1 MKVLKSFQHNP
12 LARQCAESVRIKNTD
27 PSKRINNKEEYHQP
41 GDVEVRYKKNVNE
54 KFQKKDP
61 HHDATFHPYATEN
74 KKATQQEKPQKK
86 TASVETNIVDFLKE
100 MRRKHTIRVEKE
112 IREEAKDDD
121 DDITSTQSLIE
132 DSRARRELTA
142 QRKTEFECEQCPY
155 KTGSKNIMNRHIKS
169 HQINNCEKESESTS
183 VIIEAKAPSPR
194 KETEDKSNKKVKK
207 APKESTVKN
216 VKRNLTRKRDL
227 KTI

>member
-1 MKVLKSFQHNP
+1 M
-12 LARQCAESVRIKNTD
+12 
-27 PSKRINNKEEYHQP
+27 
-41 GDVEVRYKKNVNE
+41 
-54 KFQKKDP
+54 
-61 HHDATFHPYATEN
+61 
-74 KKATQQEKPQKK
+74 
-86 TASVETNIVDFLKE
+86 
-100 MRRKHTIRVEKE
+100 HTIRVEKE

-207 APKESTVKN
+207 SSKRIHCEKCEKKFNKKERFEDHMKKVHKESC
-216 VKRNLTRKRDL
+216 
-227 KTI
+227 I